1 MSPIIASLPQQH
13 QQLER
18 GVPPPPPPP
27 PAEIT
32 GLDAIIGVGITV
44 GALFFL
50 LLMAV
55 ITPKIIRHRREVLTR
70 KRREELEVLEKRRAR
85 VSSGS
90 GGSGSGSGGEKSGI
104 SRAGS
109 EVSRDTVEG
118 KEEVVERGRSRAPR
132 PLPAVGARPS
142 VGNKHPEQCFE
153 STSPASEKKTD
164 ITK

>member
-1 MSPIIASLPQQH
+1 MSPTRTSHPEH
-13 QQLER
+13 QQR

-27 PAEIT
+27 PAKIT
-32 GLDAIIGVGITV
+32 SLDAIVGVGITV

-70 KRREELEVLEKRRAR
+70 KRREELEVSEKRRAR
-85 VSSGS
+85 VGSGS
-90 GGSGSGSGGEKSGI
+90 GGSGTGSGSGGEKGGI

-118 KEEVVERGRSRAPR
+118 KEEAVERGRSRVPR
-132 PLPAVGARPS
+132 PLPA
-142 VGNKHPEQCFE
+142 
-153 STSPASEKKTD
+153 
-164 ITK
+164 

>member
-1 MSPIIASLPQQH
+1 MSPTITSLPHH
-13 QQLER
+13 QQR
-18 GVPPPPPPP
+18 GVPPPPPPS
-27 PAEIT
+27 AKIT

-70 KRREELEVLEKRRAR
+70 RRREELEVLEKKRAR
-85 VSSGS
+85 VGSGS
-90 GGSGSGSGGEKSGI
+90 GGSGSGSGSGGEKSGI

-118 KEEVVERGRSRAPR
+118 KEEVVERGRSRVPR

-153 STSPASEKKTD
+153 SISPASEKKTD